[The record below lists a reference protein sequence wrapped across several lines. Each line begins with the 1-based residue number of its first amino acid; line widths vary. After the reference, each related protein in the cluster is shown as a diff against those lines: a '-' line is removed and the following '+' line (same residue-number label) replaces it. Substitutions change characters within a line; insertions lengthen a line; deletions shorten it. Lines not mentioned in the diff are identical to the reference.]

1 MASRRQQ
8 RVSYYRQHS
17 SGSDDGSPL
26 MVTPPSSPSQ
36 ECKGVS
42 LLETPTRKNKRKL
55 SEPRKRG
62 GADFSVKRL
71 CPDSPDGGSAMSE
84 SACSDDGGDNNDN
97 NNHCGK
103 DRHRR
108 LSHDQDESSS
118 RGGLSEREDTP
129 VSGLASLP
137 APVLPHPFFPSV
149 AAAATTCFVPGFYLT
164 NGRGGFPPPAFAG
177 LPLGLP
183 PPPAAFS
190 SGGAVEP
197 RGAGGSHSLLK
208 AQDLSSRPDSP
219 DNLSGD
225 SSGGGCSGGNGRKP
239 RKNYKNMTRERR
251 VEANARERTRVH
263 TISAAFDALRR
274 AVPSYSYNQKLSKLA
289 ILRIACTYIMA
300 LARLADVDC
309 SSEPSVPLTF
319 ADCVDLCT
327 RTIQTEGRAR
337 RRH

>member
-71 CPDSPDGGSAMSE
+71 CPDSPDGGSAI
-84 SACSDDGGDNNDN
+84 
-97 NNHCGK
+97 
-103 DRHRR
+103 
-108 LSHDQDESSS
+108 
-118 RGGLSEREDTP
+118 EREDTP

>member
-1 MASRRQQ
+1 MAGRDTLLKHRH
-8 RVSYYRQHS
+8 RPLHS
-17 SGSDDGSPL
+17 SGSDGGSPPSPE
-26 MVTPPSSPSQ
+26 VASPPPSPSLRG
-36 ECKGVS
+36 KGSS

-62 GADFSVKRL
+62 SDFSVKRL
-71 CPDSPDGGSAMSE
+71 CPDSPESSGMSE
-84 SACSDDGGDNNDN
+84 SAFSDDGVEND
-97 NNHCGK
+97 HSHARS
-103 DRHRR
+103 DIRRR
-108 LSHDQDESSS
+108 LSHDQDDSSS
-118 RGGLSEREDTP
+118 RGPSERGDTP
-129 VSGLASLP
+129 GPSCV
-137 APVLPHPFFPSV
+137 PHGTSRPFHFPSIPS
-149 AAAATTCFVPGFYLT
+149 ATCFVPGFYL
-164 NGRGGFPPPAFAG
+164 GDVRGGFPPHPFG
-177 LPLGLP
+177 SLPLGLP
-183 PPPAAFS
+183 STGFP
-190 SGGAVEP
+190 GLEP
-197 RGAGGSHSLLK
+197 RVDGRTGVDGCQSGLK
-208 AQDLSSRPDSP
+208 PQDLSSRGESP
-219 DNLSGD
+219 QNVSED
-225 SSGGGCSGGNGRKP
+225 SSSGSNHIHHHRKP

-309 SSEPSVPLTF
+309 SAEPSVPLTF